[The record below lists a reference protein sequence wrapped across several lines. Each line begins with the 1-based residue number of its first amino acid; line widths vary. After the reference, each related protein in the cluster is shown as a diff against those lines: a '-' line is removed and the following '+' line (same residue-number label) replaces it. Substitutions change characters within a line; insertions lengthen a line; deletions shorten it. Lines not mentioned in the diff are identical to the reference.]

1 MDRHQNSSIFDTPGS
16 AFFVFARITGVT
28 GIGRG
33 GFRGKGLE
41 GTCGVTFLKG
51 GRIVHT
57 RLYIFLS
64 HSRAHDRNKERKTRL
79 TALSKI

>member
-1 MDRHQNSSIFDTPGS
+1 MDRHQNSSVFDTPGS

-33 GFRGKGLE
+33 GFGGKSLE
-41 GTCGVTFLKG
+41 GTCGVTFFKG
-51 GRIVHT
+51 GRIIHT

-64 HSRAHDRNKERKTRL
+64 YRAHDRKKKRKTRL